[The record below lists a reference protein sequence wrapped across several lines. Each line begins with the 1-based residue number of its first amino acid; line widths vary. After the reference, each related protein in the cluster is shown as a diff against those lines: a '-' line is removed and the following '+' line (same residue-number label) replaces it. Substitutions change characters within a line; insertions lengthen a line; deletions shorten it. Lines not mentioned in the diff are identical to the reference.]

1 MNKTQQYIIH
11 ASLFA
16 LACALFGGL
25 WLIWQTIEES
35 RALERQNR
43 ELQASLEA
51 SRIRV
56 ENFCE
61 YPTDVLCRVDER
73 SGTVAGALPGELPGL
88 AELAGIP
95 APEVAKKDD
104 APAPEASPAKALENV
119 QKVAQAQAKISEP
132 AREKSAPFPAP
143 AVKPTA
149 EKPVA
154 AAPAKVEEKNKARPG
169 AENKK
174 AVPVEK
180 PEEKAA
186 LPAEKKSPANAE
198 APAAQKET
206 SKTSADVTPAPES
219 KGGTAPNPAAELKST
234 EPAKPAEQQESAPLP
249 AAPAYQQEFS
259 GKLSDTLLNKE
270 KAETAKPVPVAP
282 KKDAPAVK
290 PDAAKTVSKAASVGK
305 QGVEPR
311 STWSRI
317 DLDGEIFAFTL
328 TGSGP
333 SLNASG
339 KLLASPWRY
348 ELTLDGLWSI
358 RSHEVV
364 PNRLVNSVKCSVR
377 NGSTVVIFML
387 KKKPYKA
394 SLHRPDARTVSV
406 RIR

>member
-1 MNKTQQYIIH
+1 MNKTQQYIIQ

-25 WLIWQTIEES
+25 WLVWQTIEES

-88 AELAGIP
+88 AELTGIP
-95 APEVAKKDD
+95 APETVKKSDV
-104 APAPEASPAKALENV
+104 PAPEASPSKALENV
-119 QKVAQAQAKISEP
+119 KKVAQAQAELVAP
-132 AREKSAPFPAP
+132 AEKTSAASTTSVEKSS
-143 AVKPTA
+143 T
-149 EKPVA
+149 EKPVPP
-154 AAPAKVEEKNKARPG
+154 APSAQSNEDIKTE
-169 AENKK
+169 
-174 AVPVEK
+174 
-180 PEEKAA
+180 A
-186 LPAEKKSPANAE
+186 LPATEAKPEKQDVATSTAQPE
-198 APAAQKET
+198 AQKET
-206 SKTSADVTPAPES
+206 PSDSSYVPLAPQHADDSAASSSADTANSAGPAQH
-219 KGGTAPNPAAELKST
+219 TEL
-234 EPAKPAEQQESAPLP
+234 ADKPALPLIPIFQQEV
-249 AAPAYQQEFS
+249 S
-259 GKLSDTLLNKE
+259 GKLSDMVRNTE
-270 KAETAKPVPVAP
+270 KANTDKPVPTAP
-282 KKDAPAVK
+282 QEAAPGAK
-290 PDAAKTVSKAASVGK
+290 PDTQKKAVRKTASDEK
-305 QGVEPR
+305 QGAVPR

-358 RSHEVV
+358 RRHEVV
-364 PNRLVNSVKCSVR
+364 SNRLVSAVNASTR
-377 NGSTVVIFML
+377 NGSTVVIFSL

-394 SLHRPDARTVSV
+394 SLHRPDARTLSV